1 MAKENLFKA
10 ILGIGGAVAAVLVTR
25 KDSRNKLKAEYNKYK
40 QDPQTYKNNAKDKA
54 TQLGTIANETIQE
67 VKNNP
72 KDYAARLKN
81 DPKAFFEEEKSKFTV
96 LDNKTED
103 SIEEGKFDDEGGAAP
118 NNNLRVVTEEDLKRI
133 RTRCL
138 IKIKS

>member
-81 DPKAFFEEEKSKFTV
+81 DPKAFLKKKNLNLQFWIIKLKTV
-96 LDNKTED
+96 LKRGNLMMK
-103 SIEEGKFDDEGGAAP
+103 AA
-118 NNNLRVVTEEDLKRI
+118 LHQTIICV
-133 RTRCL
+133 
-138 IKIKS
+138 

>member
-103 SIEEGKFDDEGGAAP
+103 SIEEGNLMMKAA
-118 NNNLRVVTEEDLKRI
+118 LHQTIICV
-133 RTRCL
+133 
-138 IKIKS
+138 

>member
-118 NNNLRVVTEEDLKRI
+118 NNNLRVVTE
-133 RTRCL
+133 
-138 IKIKS
+138 

>member
-1 MAKENLFKA
+1 MAKGNLFKA

-25 KDSRNKLKAEYNKYK
+25 KDSRDKLKAEYNKYK
-40 QDPQTYKNNAKDKA
+40 QDPQSYKDNAKDKA
-54 TQLGTIANETIQE
+54 TQLGTIANETIQ

-118 NNNLRVVTEEDLKRI
+118 NNNLRVVTEEDLKKNKNA
-133 RTRCL
+133 L
-138 IKIKS
+138 SDKK

>member
-10 ILGIGGAVAAVLVTR
+10 ILGIAVAAVLVTR

-67 VKNNP
+67 VKIT
-72 KDYAARLKN
+72 LKIML
-81 DPKAFFEEEKSKFTV
+81 
-96 LDNKTED
+96 LD
-103 SIEEGKFDDEGGAAP
+103 
-118 NNNLRVVTEEDLKRI
+118 
-133 RTRCL
+133 
-138 IKIKS
+138 

>member
-1 MAKENLFKA
+1 MAKGNLFKA

-25 KDSRNKLKAEYNKYK
+25 KDSRDKLKAEYNKYK
-40 QDPQTYKNNAKDKA
+40 QDPQSYKDNAKDKA

-81 DPKAFFEEEKSKFTV
+81 DPKAFLKKKNLNLQFWIIKLKTV
-96 LDNKTED
+96 LKRGNLMMK
-103 SIEEGKFDDEGGAAP
+103 AA
-118 NNNLRVVTEEDLKRI
+118 LHQTIICV
-133 RTRCL
+133 
-138 IKIKS
+138 

>member
-1 MAKENLFKA
+1 MIWQNLFKA

-81 DPKAFFEEEKSKFTV
+81 DPKAFLKKKNLNLQFWIIKLKTV
-96 LDNKTED
+96 L
-103 SIEEGKFDDEGGAAP
+103 
-118 NNNLRVVTEEDLKRI
+118 KREI
-133 RTRCL
+133 
-138 IKIKS
+138 

>member
-1 MAKENLFKA
+1 MAKGNLFKA

-25 KDSRNKLKAEYNKYK
+25 KDSRDKLKAEYNKYK
-40 QDPQTYKNNAKDKA
+40 QDPQSYKDNAKDKA

-81 DPKAFFEEEKSKFTV
+81 DPKAFFEEEK
-96 LDNKTED
+96 
-103 SIEEGKFDDEGGAAP
+103 I
-118 NNNLRVVTEEDLKRI
+118 
-133 RTRCL
+133 
-138 IKIKS
+138 

>member
-103 SIEEGKFDDEGGAAP
+103 SIEEGNLMMKAALQ
-118 NNNLRVVTEEDLKRI
+118 NNNLRVVTEDLKE
-133 RTRCL
+133 
-138 IKIKS
+138 

>member
-1 MAKENLFKA
+1 MAKGNLFKA

-25 KDSRNKLKAEYNKYK
+25 KDSRDKLKAEYNKYK
-40 QDPQTYKNNAKDKA
+40 QDPQSYKDNAKDKA

-81 DPKAFFEEEKSKFTV
+81 DPKAFFEEENLNLQFWIIKLKTV
-96 LDNKTED
+96 LKRGNLMMK
-103 SIEEGKFDDEGGAAP
+103 AA
-118 NNNLRVVTEEDLKRI
+118 LHQTIICV
-133 RTRCL
+133 
-138 IKIKS
+138 

>member
-1 MAKENLFKA
+1 MIWQKKIYLKA

-103 SIEEGKFDDEGGAAP
+103 SIEEGNLMMKAA
-118 NNNLRVVTEEDLKRI
+118 LHQTIICV
-133 RTRCL
+133 
-138 IKIKS
+138 

>member
-40 QDPQTYKNNAKDKA
+40 QDPQIYKNNAKDKA

-118 NNNLRVVTEEDLKRI
+118 NNNLRVVTEEDLKKNKNA
-133 RTRCL
+133 L
-138 IKIKS
+138 SDKK

>member
-103 SIEEGKFDDEGGAAP
+103 SIEEGKFDDEGGAAA
-118 NNNLRVVTEEDLKRI
+118 NNNLRVVTEEDLKKNKNA
-133 RTRCL
+133 L
-138 IKIKS
+138 SDKK

>member
-1 MAKENLFKA
+1 MEKENLFKA

-118 NNNLRVVTEEDLKRI
+118 NNNLRVVTEEDLKKNKNA
-133 RTRCL
+133 L
-138 IKIKS
+138 SDKK